1 MALYLAIQS
10 ATDLRHPDFS
20 ICVLC
25 TDYWLTRESIWISK
39 TIDQGF
45 ISAANRNN
53 FELQSASSFAG
64 AKSSQVCLYVQ
75 VLLRTIHFWG
85 RMCFEIGLT
94 GNCSLWCQNRKFWLT
109 SFREALKFW
118 VLTNAYSKH
127 KWSGLDFSSKVWNLP
142 FLWNLQYLEA

>member
-10 ATDLRHPDFS
+10 ATDLRHPDIS

-53 FELQSASSFAG
+53 FGLQSASSFAG
-64 AKSSQVCLYVQ
+64 AKGSQVCLYVQ

-94 GNCSLWCQNRKFWLT
+94 GNCSLWCQNRKFWHT
-109 SFREALKFW
+109 NCRTALK
-118 VLTNAYSKH
+118 LTDFSQMRIRNIN
-127 KWSGLDFSSKVWNLP
+127 GLDLISIQKVP
-142 FLWNLQYLEA
+142 ILWNLQCLEA